1 MANGLQV
8 ITFTVAVFAAI
19 MLALAIV
26 YYTMTAANAFGA
38 VAAMVS
44 SGLSAIAI
52 GFLSIPKKPKKKV
65 RCLLTMPLARC
76 SLSLLLTLTCTCT
89 CCCDET

>member
-1 MANGLQV
+1 
-8 ITFTVAVFAAI
+8 

-38 VAAMVS
+38 VSAMVS

-52 GFLSIPKKPKKKV
+52 GFLSMPKKPKKKA
-65 RCLLTMPLARC
+65 RCLLTLPLSHCLVAHSH
-76 SLSLLLTLTCTCT
+76 SLALVVMMRSKEFKT
-89 CCCDET
+89 